1 MAFLGL
7 AMRCD
12 AMRPPF
18 NASLSCKQELSFL
31 ASSRFSWEVGVR
43 EASHFRGAAV
53 RGLDLVHRTCH
64 HRTPRHAMPPPLHF
78 QVRAVSCLNPRH
90 MNRAADALRQYSL
103 SPPETSAATPIF
115 GARPVFRKT
124 GEMVA

>member
-1 MAFLGL
+1 
-7 AMRCD
+7 
-12 AMRPPF
+12 
-18 NASLSCKQELSFL
+18 
-31 ASSRFSWEVGVR
+31 
-43 EASHFRGAAV
+43 
-53 RGLDLVHRTCH
+53 
-64 HRTPRHAMPPPLHF
+64 MPPPLHF

-124 GEMVA
+124 GEMVAKKVPGKFGTAEVRYELADAPLWHL